1 MRKIDVS
8 KEALHNHI
16 ASRSKEYRSQRSIA
30 SRGGKG
36 NYCFISPAF
45 LGKDGFK
52 NFLLEMGYAPGE
64 EYTVDRIDNSK
75 GYEPG
80 NIRWATRVQQNNHT
94 SRNIHIILWGEE
106 YTVAEALTIF
116 GLSRSRFNYY
126 TLSSQRRGKRG
137 PLSYE
142 DALVKLLSDKYNIV
156 EVL

>member
-1 MRKIDVS
+1 MKKVDVS
-8 KEALHNHI
+8 KETLHKHI

-30 SRGGKG
+30 NRGRKG
-36 NYCFISPAF
+36 YYCSISPVF

-75 GYEPG
+75 GYEPE

-94 SRNIHIILWGEE
+94 SRNIHIILWDEE
-106 YTVAEALTIF
+106 YTVAEALSLF

-126 TLSSQRRGKRG
+126 TLASQCKRKNG

-142 DALVKLLSDKYNIV
+142 DAFAKLLLEKYKTA
-156 EVL
+156 EEC

>member
-1 MRKIDVS
+1 MKKVDVS
-8 KEALHNHI
+8 KEALHNHV
-16 ASRSKEYRSQRSIA
+16 ASKSKEYRSFRSIQ
-30 SRGGKG
+30 SRGRKG
-36 NYCFISPAF
+36 YYCSISPAF

-52 NFLLEMGYAPGE
+52 NFLLDMGFAPSE
-64 EYTVDRIDNSK
+64 EHTVDRIDNNK
-75 GYEPG
+75 GYELG

-94 SRNIHIILWGEE
+94 SRNIHILLWGEE

-116 GLSRSRFNYY
+116 GLSRVKFNYH
-126 TLSSQRRGKRG
+126 TLSSQCKRKSG